1 MFNLMDDQAPKE
13 SKKNKKTYNDFTM
26 GGKKIMNGNA
36 YKNLTKTKTILFL
49 IFSYVSNNLP

>member
-1 MFNLMDDQAPKE
+1 MSDQAPTE

-49 IFSYVSNNLP
+49 IFFCVSNNLP